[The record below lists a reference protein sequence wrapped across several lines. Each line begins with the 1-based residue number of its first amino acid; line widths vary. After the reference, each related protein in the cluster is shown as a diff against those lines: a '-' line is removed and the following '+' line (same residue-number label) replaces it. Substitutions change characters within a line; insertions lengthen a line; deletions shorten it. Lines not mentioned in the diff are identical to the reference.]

1 VVIASLCEDARSEL
15 LKRACDSV
23 QAAARGQDYSILIVA
38 NGSRVSP
45 KVLDWLSQRA
55 DCRIVRLRTGSHPL
69 ARRVGA
75 ELANS
80 EFLAFLDD
88 DDELVPDSFAAKIAY
103 FRRHPDVDVLVTD
116 GLRVNGSMSSP
127 IFPGPEARGPDLV
140 ETLMRAGWG
149 ASALTLRARNIDLA
163 VFDTNIRHMEWTL
176 TTLELARRHKVG
188 FLDER
193 TYRYYEDTPNSVS
206 KSIEHALAMPEV
218 WRRLSEGYAGTPY
231 DAVVRRRYGTA
242 CHYVSW
248 ECVRQGKMR
257 DAWRLHAESLRSPGG
272 MAFVPFSVKLAFA
285 SLRRLLA

>member
-1 VVIASLCEDARSEL
+1 MIPTAGLSFKPVHFEQAMACPAAGLWFEVHAENYMVGGGPRLAMLHDLRERFPLSFHGVGLSLAGAVEPDR
-15 LKRACDSV
+15 
-23 QAAARGQDYSILIVA
+23 
-38 NGSRVSP
+38 N
-45 KVLDWLSQRA
+45 
-55 DCRIVRLRTGSHPL
+55 HL
-69 ARRVGA
+69 ARFKQLIDRFDPFLVSDH
-75 ELANS
+75 LAWS
-80 EFLAFLDD
+80 SHHGT
-88 DDELVPDSFAAKIAY
+88 SF
-103 FRRHPDVDVLVTD
+103 
-116 GLRVNGSMSSP
+116 
-127 IFPGPEARGPDLV
+127 PDLLPFPRTN
-140 ETLMRAGWG
+140 E
-149 ASALTLRARNIDLA
+149 ALEIIARNIDLA

-176 TTLELARRHKVG
+176 TTLELARRHKVV

-248 ECVRQGKMR
+248 ECVRQGKVR

-285 SLRRLLA
+285 SLRQLFA